1 MDRYEEAL
9 EKARELHGT
18 VAAGRD
24 FLAEIFPELR
34 ESEDERIRKAIM
46 EVLKRV
52 SGATDVLENQGTTFK
67 KAMIWLEKQKEST
80 WTKEDE
86 NMRDNILRFLGCFV
100 GTSECDSN
108 PSLSVSYPAYQR
120 EMAWL
125 KSLRPPQYCENCK
138 LKRSVENWKPSEEQM
153 SMLLAVINDPN
164 NAGAESCH
172 LMLQSLYAGLKKLL

>member
-67 KAMIWLEKQKEST
+67 KAMIWLEKKKEQTEELSIRLNGVMQEYV
-80 WTKEDE
+80 KSGKDE
-86 NMRDNILRFLGCFV
+86 
-100 GTSECDSN
+100 
-108 PSLSVSYPAYQR
+108 
-120 EMAWL
+120 
-125 KSLRPPQYCENCK
+125 
-138 LKRSVENWKPSEEQM
+138 EEQ
-153 SMLLAVINDPN
+153 
-164 NAGAESCH
+164 EH
-172 LMLQSLYAGLKKLL
+172 RQKLL